1 MPGRVSI
8 RTLAVAATALTVS
21 AVVLHVQFV
30 PRAGFIRTV
39 YPAGAFT
46 ANPSSAELVP
56 DLSLAFASRHPSLR
70 QGSLGVQWRGFVYM
84 RESRAIELQV
94 ASNDEVLLTLDSAEV
109 LRHEAR
115 AKPQVVRR
123 SVTLTNGLHEIVV
136 RYRQIGRGMGLI
148 VSSTLPD
155 GNWHA
160 LTAVAVYAEPVG
172 VADVVMAAA
181 TPWLITA
188 ATFLWLAVAVVAVS
202 SYFKARTRQP
212 ASSFST
218 RAAFTERFRLV
229 AGPALVGPVVLFLVG
244 PLTVHS
250 ANRDEYVVAFSSIL
264 WPWVIGAI
272 AGSWILLVGIGLLID
287 FVSERLMRVWAAIL
301 LAAGFLLWAQGTVLV
316 TQAGPLYGQLLDLQE
331 QAGRVPY
338 ELALWTSG
346 LALAAV
352 FARKVSRIGWSL
364 SLAFVGLQVVAATV
378 TMAMASSTFGAPERS
393 WTTPPAAIFELSRSK
408 NVIHVV
414 LDAYMSEL
422 FGEAVEDDAD
432 YFNRTFDGFVYFRD
446 HLGAFPTTRA
456 SMPAMLTGETYRN
469 AKPFRQFLESTLQRR
484 SIAMALASQGFEVR
498 SISFQPGEHPSAMS
512 AARPVVRYTI
522 PTPYGT
528 YDDYVRFSAMQ
539 LFDLAAFR
547 HAPQVL
553 KPIVYNDDQWLWQ
566 RVLPPDSLMGQDSRT
581 ARASSHA
588 AFLTE
593 LADELTVGID
603 APVYQFIHVAIPHP
617 PIVLDADCRFVEPRD
632 TTRALYAGQ
641 SRCAVA
647 LIGRLL
653 DRLRALGIYDDS
665 IVLVTSDHGWRLP
678 RRGHPLAGV
687 STPAGD
693 LQSVAMTAM
702 PLLLVKS
709 KGASGPLRASMAPT
723 SITDVAA
730 TIANLAGLPPG
741 QFPGQPVMQIP
752 EAAKRSRSFAFHS
765 WRDADWRREYM
776 DSLKVF
782 SVNGPI
788 RERASWR
795 FVETIADPAS
805 STRTRK

>member
-1 MPGRVSI
+1 
-8 RTLAVAATALTVS
+8 
-21 AVVLHVQFV
+21 
-30 PRAGFIRTV
+30 
-39 YPAGAFT
+39 
-46 ANPSSAELVP
+46 
-56 DLSLAFASRHPSLR
+56 
-70 QGSLGVQWRGFVYM
+70 
-84 RESRAIELQV
+84 V

-109 LRHEAR
+109 LRHDAR

-123 SVTLTNGLHEIVV
+123 SVILTNGLHEIVI

-155 GNWHA
+155 GDWHA
-160 LTAVAVYAEPVG
+160 LTAVAVFAEPVSRT
-172 VADVVMAAA
+172 DVVIAAA
-181 TPWLITA
+181 TPWLMTVA
-188 ATFLWLAVAVVAVS
+188 AFLWLAAAVIAITKH
-202 SYFKARTRQP
+202 FRTRKRQP
-212 ASSFST
+212 ATGLPT
-218 RAAFTERFRLV
+218 RTAFIGRLLLV
-229 AGPALVGPVVLFLVG
+229 GGPALVVPVVLFLVG

-250 ANRDEYVVAFSSIL
+250 ANRDEYIVAFSSIL

-272 AGSWILLVGIGLLID
+272 AASWILLVGIGLLIGYM
-287 FVSERLMRVWAAIL
+287 SERLMRVWAAIL

-316 TQAGPLYGQLLDLQE
+316 TQAGPLYGQLLDLRE

-338 ELALWTSG
+338 ELALWIG
-346 LALAAV
+346 VLALAAV
-352 FARKVSRIGWSL
+352 FAGQVSRIGWPL
-364 SLAFVGLQVVAATV
+364 SVAFVGLQIVAATV
-378 TMAMASSTFGAPERS
+378 SMAMARSTFGAPERS

-422 FGEAVEDDAD
+422 FGEAVEVDPD
-432 YFNRTFDGFVYFRD
+432 YFNRTFTGFVYFRD

-456 SMPAMLTGETYRN
+456 SMPAMLTGQTYRN
-469 AKPFRQFLESTLQRR
+469 AKPFQQFLESTLHRR
-484 SIAMALASQGFEVR
+484 SIATALASQGFEVR
-498 SISFQPGEHPSAMS
+498 SITFQPSEHPSAIS

-547 HAPQVL
+547 HAPQLL
-553 KPIVYNDDQWLWQ
+553 KPMVYNEDQWLWQ
-566 RVLPPDSLMGQDSRT
+566 RLLLPDSLMGQDSRT

-588 AFLTE
+588 AFLTA
-593 LADELTVGID
+593 LADDLSVGVD
-603 APVYQFIHVAIPHP
+603 APVYQFVHVAIPHP

-632 TTRALYAGQ
+632 TTRDLYAGQ

-647 LIGRLL
+647 LVGRLL

-665 IVLVTSDHGWRLP
+665 IVLITSDHGWRLP

-702 PLLLVKS
+702 PLLLVKP

-741 QFPGQPVMQIP
+741 HFPGQPVMQIP
-752 EAAKRSRSFAFHS
+752 EAAKRARSFAFHS
-765 WRDADWRREYM
+765 WRNADWRREYM

-782 SVNGPI
+782 TVNGPV

-805 STRTRK
+805 SSRTRK